1 MRGDMHLLRE
11 MVRTKNFH
19 PVDQATL
26 PFQPPPDGQ
35 WDVDPLQTKRCSMA
49 NLFNLELESFS
60 SDAPVFQSRVT
71 MVSGRSRPV
80 PPKKKTWAGMANPSC
95 SPRRLNSG

>member
-49 NLFNLELESFS
+49 NLFNLVRFGRANFKEFLDHERADDEAGARELLVRCPGV
-60 SDAPVFQSRVT
+60 PVTGNNGVRT
-71 MVSGRSRPV
+71 
-80 PPKKKTWAGMANPSC
+80 
-95 SPRRLNSG
+95 